1 MSKIHASVTQDRVM
15 KAAED
20 QMFGIENP
28 GFCIAC
34 GADHDAC
41 EPDARN
47 YECIHC
53 GERQVYGAQE
63 LLIMMVP

>member
-1 MSKIHASVTQDRVM
+1 MHKSLTLDRIMDAVRS
-15 KAAED
+15 
-20 QMFGIENP
+20 QMFGTLNP

-47 YECIHC
+47 YECPSC
-53 GERQVYGAQE
+53 GRPTVFGASE
-63 LLIMMVP
+63 LLMSIPL